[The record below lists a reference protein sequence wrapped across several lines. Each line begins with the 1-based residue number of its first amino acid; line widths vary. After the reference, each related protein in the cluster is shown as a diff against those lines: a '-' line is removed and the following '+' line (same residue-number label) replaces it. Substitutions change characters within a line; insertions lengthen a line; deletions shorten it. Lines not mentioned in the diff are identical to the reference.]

1 MQIEAKSLVVEYG
14 DTRVISSVSLTLR
27 TGELVGLIGPNGAG
41 KSTLVRTL
49 SGLQNAASG
58 QILIDAQVAALIER
72 QDRARR
78 IAYLAQKQ
86 NSDWPLRA
94 YDIVMLGRLPHRS
107 AFAGE
112 TAADR
117 HAVEAA
123 LRAVDMW
130 EFRDRILDQLS
141 GGERARILL
150 ARALA
155 VEAPFLFADEP
166 VAALDP
172 LHQLRVMDLLRE
184 RVRQKSEGVVI
195 VLHDLALAMRYCD
208 RLILLDQGA
217 IRMDGAPQALTDEII
232 ADVYGV
238 QVHRDVIDGQEIVI
252 PWSVS
257 QSPQE

>member
-1 MQIEAKSLVVEYG
+1 MQIEAQSLSVDYG
-14 DTRVISSVSLTLR
+14 RNRIINSLSLTLR
-27 TGELVGLIGPNGAG
+27 SGELVGLIGPNGAG
-41 KSTLVRTL
+41 KSTLVRAL
-49 SGLQNAASG
+49 AGLQPISSG
-58 QILIDAQVAALIER
+58 RILLDGIDDAMVAR

-86 NSDWPLRA
+86 NADWPLRA

-112 TAADR
+112 TDADR
-117 HAVEAA
+117 HAVDEA
-123 LRAVDMW
+123 LRAVDMSA
-130 EFRDRILDQLS
+130 FRDRILDQLS

-172 LHQLRVMDLLRE
+172 LHQLRVMDLLQT
-184 RVRQKSEGVVI
+184 RVKEKGEGVMI

-208 RLILLDQGA
+208 RIVLLDHGK
-217 IRMDGAPQALTDEII
+217 IIIDGAPDLLSDQVLAE
-232 ADVYGV
+232 VYGV
-238 QVHRDVIDGQEIVI
+238 DVIRGTFGGEAYLL
-252 PWSVS
+252 PWSKRD
-257 QSPQE
+257 QKN